1 MGDRELSLPYTSLL
15 ASALSCG
22 ASIEAARRMG
32 LQQLRMLVTA
42 RNESSPGG
50 ASRDDSG
57 VREATQADIK
67 AFIG

>member
-1 MGDRELSLPYTSLL
+1 
-15 ASALSCG
+15 
-22 ASIEAARRMG
+22 MG

-42 RNESSPGG
+42 RNESSSGG